1 MRPLSHS
8 RRQAVAGGGFIIVGA
23 IFIQWSAAVI
33 SPVFHAIGPS
43 AASAWRFVF
52 GALVLLALA
61 RPRVGEWTRR
71 QWGGVVVLG
80 VATAFMNVCFY
91 QAIARIPLGTAVA
104 IEYLGPFLVAALG
117 KRTLRHFSF
126 LVLGGL
132 GVLFLTRPGGGIT
145 LVGALF
151 AGGSGVGW
159 AIYALASHRVGG
171 VTRGFSGLAVAMS
184 ISGLVTLPFALGSAS
199 RLVASPA
206 MLGRVVAVA
215 VMAIVI
221 GFGAEMQALRR
232 VKPSIVSVLLALDPA
247 VAFAVGWALMGQHL
261 TTFDTVGLICVV
273 VAGIGVTTDVV
284 DSDVGLAL

>member
-1 MRPLSHS
+1 MKRLSHT

-33 SPVFHAIGPS
+33 TPVFRSIGPS
-43 AASAWRFVF
+43 AASAWRFAF
-52 GALVLLALA
+52 GAIVLVAVT
-61 RPRVGEWTRR
+61 RPRIRAWTRP
-71 QWGGVVVLG
+71 QWGGVIVLG
-80 VATAFMNVCFY
+80 VATAFMNQCFY

-117 KRTLRHFSF
+117 KRTPRHFAF
-126 LVLGGL
+126 LVLGAL
-132 GVLFLTRPGGGIT
+132 GVLALTRPGGGIT

-151 AGGSGVGW
+151 AAGSGLGW
-159 AIYALASHRVGG
+159 AVYALASHRVGG

-184 ISGLVTLPFALGSAS
+184 ISALVTVPYAAGATSQ
-199 RLVASPA
+199 LVSDPA
-206 MLGRVVAVA
+206 NVARVAVVA

-247 VAFAVGWALMGQHL
+247 VAFGVGWLLMGQKL
-261 TTFDTVGLICVV
+261 TGFDALGLICVV
-273 VAGIGVTTDVV
+273 VAGVGVTTDVV